1 MGAGQGRSRPGVTSR
16 YEVKLARRAE
26 KSLASLERREQQ
38 RIRAALDLLAESP
51 RPPACV
57 AMQGEESVYR
67 VRVGDYRIVYEV
79 LDAVL
84 LIHLVRVGHRREV
97 YR

>member
-1 MGAGQGRSRPGVTSR
+1 LTAR

-26 KSLASLERREQQ
+26 RSLGTMERREQQ
-38 RIRAALDLLAESP
+38 RIRAALDLLADNP
-51 RPPACV
+51 RPPNCV
-57 AMQGEESVYR
+57 AMQGEDSAYR

-84 LIHLVRVGHRREV
+84 LIQVVRVGHRREV

>member
-1 MGAGQGRSRPGVTSR
+1 VTAR

-26 KSLASLERREQQ
+26 RSLGTMERREQQ
-38 RIRAALDLLAESP
+38 RIRAALDLLADNP
-51 RPPACV
+51 RPPNCV
-57 AMQGEESVYR
+57 AMQGEDSAYR

-84 LIHLVRVGHRREV
+84 LIQVVRVGHRREV